1 MEENVS
7 AVIDVQYQYA
17 FSKDGN
23 KRVPIGI
30 TVSEGDELLF
40 SSAIYASEK
49 IYNIPIRMK
58 EACKN
63 APSITSIRE
72 QLKEFDVAF
81 SFV

>member
-49 IYNIPIRMK
+49 IYNILRSGKTQPDTDGIDDTI
-58 EACKN
+58 EVS
-63 APSITSIRE
+63 PFGTHTT
-72 QLKEFDVAF
+72 
-81 SFV
+81 